1 MLAQC
6 NFGDDLVLSGT
17 SLAAP
22 QVSGIAAALWS
33 KDLTKPAAFI
43 KTLIKLSAKNLPD
56 FGSGYGLVDYA
67 YALEIYDDVAT
78 ELESVIEKNS
88 VILKENSAKLEQPK
102 KKVESGNAEH
112 KKLTTSYELEEKL
125 MDAVDYANIAPNS
138 KPVEV
143 LKDSHVDGSW
153 DSKVHQAYSA
163 NTAMKEGAVFADEEI
178 SGVKGM
184 TSHSEFHGFS
194 WHGTTDSGL
203 NTGTCNYIANYK
215 YLVLVANKVG
225 NGDSYTSVTNSN
237 VIGLSSTCYGK
248 LKSGVKSIIS
258 TADYTEK
265 KTASDKKAFLMGV
278 AMHTATDAFAH
289 SAFQQMQAGSYSW
302 HRITHSNDAADKPSV
317 APRRAEM
324 AYAVEKNVIA
334 RFKGNRSGE
343 KIGNDFHDDTGS
355 CYKLA
360 IGFRQNK
367 LMTFAQAADVT
378 KTTIISDFKL
388 VQTGAR

>member
-1 MLAQC
+1 
-6 NFGDDLVLSGT
+6 
-17 SLAAP
+17 
-22 QVSGIAAALWS
+22 
-33 KDLTKPAAFI
+33 
-43 KTLIKLSAKNLPD
+43 
-56 FGSGYGLVDYA
+56 
-67 YALEIYDDVAT
+67 
-78 ELESVIEKNS
+78 
-88 VILKENSAKLEQPK
+88 
-102 KKVESGNAEH
+102 
-112 KKLTTSYELEEKL
+112 